1 MSDIHRPS
9 GEESLVNSFITKLE
23 ELNSRPKHHYK
34 ITAQYDN
41 FYHSITYYSDKTED
55 ELMRGFLLKIRYGQP
70 CFVQDASNDPYNIV
84 NIAKANIIY
93 IESLEE
99 D

>member
-1 MSDIHRPS
+1 MSNIHRPS
-9 GEESLVNSFITKLE
+9 GYKSLIDAYTEKKK
-23 ELNSRPKHHYK
+23 ELDPSQKHHYK

-41 FYHSITYYSDKTED
+41 LYHSITYYSDKTED
-55 ELMRGFLLKIRYGQP
+55 ELIRGFILKIRYGQP
-70 CFVQDASNDPYNIV
+70 CFVQDASNDPYNII

-93 IESLEE
+93 IESLE